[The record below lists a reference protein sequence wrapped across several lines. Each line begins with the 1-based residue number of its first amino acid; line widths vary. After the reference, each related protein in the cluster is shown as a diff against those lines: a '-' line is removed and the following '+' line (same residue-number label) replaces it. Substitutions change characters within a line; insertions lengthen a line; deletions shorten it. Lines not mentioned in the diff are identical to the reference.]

1 MSALGTNQSENGP
14 ATAPERRRQ
23 ALNAQSASKSPDS
36 RVQFGKFVFDL
47 CCVAPIWTRNSPDL
61 DAQPPGGPSGPK
73 APPSNLGTVPA
84 ANRYIVPT
92 ELDGMR
98 LDKAL
103 RLLVDGLAK
112 NDASMLIGRKRVRVN
127 NRPVT
132 FDSWE
137 VRTGYIIEI
146 AGTISTSANAHVFD
160 LTWIL
165 ADDGLLLAINKPSGL
180 RPEERGVVD
189 RDNLVTLLAEHF
201 GQVVVPVH
209 RIDRDTSGVM
219 LLVRKSAPRQLRS
232 ELDYAFKEHE
242 VKKRY
247 LAVIARPNSIKA
259 GRMVDLLGQDR
270 EHRDRMTVVD
280 RNGDRAETIVE
291 MGEANNKRQQLHL
304 IPITGRTHQLRVQLA
319 WRHAPILGD
328 RLYGSKAVSQAASRL
343 LLHAE
348 RLEIPPI
355 GGHEARVFEAPI
367 PRELTIIANPE
378 PESAAVAD
386 AGPDG
391 APRTAKASRPNTPK
405 PPRETK
411 RAAGEKAARKR

>member
-1 MSALGTNQSENGP
+1 MGLGFPPETNQFGRSALPTTLVG
-14 ATAPERRRQ
+14 
-23 ALNAQSASKSPDS
+23 
-36 RVQFGKFVFDL
+36 
-47 CCVAPIWTRNSPDL
+47 
-61 DAQPPGGPSGPK
+61 
-73 APPSNLGTVPA
+73 VPA
-84 ANRYIVPT
+84 ANRYIVPN

-103 RLLVDGLAK
+103 RLLIDGLAK
-112 NDASMLIGRKRVRVN
+112 NDASMLIGRKRVKVN

-146 AGTISTSANAHVFD
+146 AGTISTAANAHVFD
-160 LTWIL
+160 PSWIL

-189 RDNLVTLLAEHF
+189 RDNLVTLLTDHL
-201 GQVVVPVH
+201 GQLVVPVH

-242 VKKRY
+242 VHKRY
-247 LAVIARPNSIKA
+247 LAVVARPNTIKA

-270 EHRDRMTVVD
+270 EHRDRMTVVEH
-280 RNGDRAETIVE
+280 NGDRAETIVE
-291 MGEANNKRQQLHL
+291 LGDANSKRQQLHL

-343 LLHAE
+343 LLHAA
-348 RLEIPPI
+348 RLEIPAI
-355 GGHEARVFEAPI
+355 GGHDARVFEAPI
-367 PRELTIIANPE
+367 PRELTILANPE
-378 PESAAVAD
+378 PESSAA
-386 AGPDG
+386 GEG
-391 APRTAKASRPNTPK
+391 TSGEAPRKPRPSKPNTPK